1 MRHNVELG
9 EIVFCDMIIKHKGKT
24 HLLENIVYKNVG
36 DKLFYYR
43 RYLEKLKINVPVEI
57 EEIKINITSIINR
70 IVIQQLLLLIVLFL
84 FNIDDII
91 YNLFHA

>member
-43 RYLEKLKINVPVEI
+43 SYLEKLKINVPVEI
-57 EEIKINITSIINR
+57 ENIKIISRLGFENKSKEFTEVKASDEKRNKITGA
-70 IVIQQLLLLIVLFL
+70 
-84 FNIDDII
+84 
-91 YNLFHA
+91 YE